1 MCIFFFFWPCLNL
14 WDWPLVSCIRSLS
27 QTQDFQDRLGNILPK
42 DLALIYLNEMK
53 IGNSFFLIMSYCIK
67 GILYPFKWKLKSLQ
81 RRAKPDSL
89 GLFFRARDQIHV
101 LARLETW
108 ERGRIRWGC
117 TERWYLLPVTNLCGW
132 GACGVT
138 SLPFAQLL
146 CAPHWRVLGNESTD
160 RPIQECGGKRAFS
173 NTFASE
179 PDWLWAQREVTW
191 ALCRG
196 WWDWQGSGWRLR
208 SVCVGLI
215 DSSQNNSVTNGAA
228 AFLWWLGNLFWTWM
242 ADSPYGLWFLVR
254 DPTVW
259 ALGAS
264 WFLAGTCPA
273 LLGTGRRLL

>member
-1 MCIFFFFWPCLNL
+1 
-14 WDWPLVSCIRSLS
+14 
-27 QTQDFQDRLGNILPK
+27 
-42 DLALIYLNEMK
+42 MK

-89 GLFFRARDQIHV
+89 GLFLRARDQIHV

-117 TERWYLLPVTNLCGW
+117 TERWYPLPVTNLCGW

-160 RPIQECGGKRAFS
+160 GPIQECGGRRAFS
-173 NTFASE
+173 NTFVSE

-215 DSSQNNSVTNGAA
+215 DSSQNDSVTNGAA
-228 AFLWWLGNLFWTWM
+228 AFLWWLGNLFRTWM
-242 ADSPYGLWFLVR
+242 ADSPYTACGF
-254 DPTVW
+254 
-259 ALGAS
+259 
-264 WFLAGTCPA
+264 
-273 LLGTGRRLL
+273 